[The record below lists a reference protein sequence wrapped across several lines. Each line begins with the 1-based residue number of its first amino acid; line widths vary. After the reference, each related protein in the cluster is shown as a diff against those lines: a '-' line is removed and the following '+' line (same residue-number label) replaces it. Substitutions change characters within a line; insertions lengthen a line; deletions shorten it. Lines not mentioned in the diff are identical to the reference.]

1 MEPESTFK
9 KAAFGDP
16 RTDAQIRVAKR
27 INTVALIGL
36 IILLGSTFFYFVRL
50 KNTKVALQ
58 DSKTEVE
65 VQKDSLAKLQAQ
77 QQRLNAELSS
87 YKQML
92 EEQRRRTDST
102 LQALASKV
110 NANDFQSARS
120 IARDY
125 QPVATAPE
133 EKAPAKRFVNVYLYQ
148 APEKDALVIHQYL
161 AEHEFQVL
169 RSSESQKVTRWLPP
183 SSTIEYF
190 RPEDKPQAEAIRQDL
205 SRLTGTEFKAEFT
218 VSQNP
223 ADQPNWVN
231 ITLIGEDGVEE
242 LMQMNM
248 QMQQRK

>member
-27 INTVALIGL
+27 INTLALIGL
-36 IILLGSTFFYFVRL
+36 IVLLGSTFFYFVRL

-77 QQRLNAELSS
+77 QQRLNEELNS

-102 LQALASKV
+102 LQALAAKV
-110 NANDFQSARS
+110 NANDFKSART

-125 QPVATAPE
+125 QPVAAAPQ
-133 EKAPAKRFVNVYLYQ
+133 EKAPAQRFVNVYLYQ
-148 APEKDALVIHQYL
+148 APEKEAQAIRQYL
-161 AEHEFQVL
+161 SEHDYQVL
-169 RSSESQKVTRWLPP
+169 RSSESKTVTRWLDP

-190 RPEDKPQAEAIRQDL
+190 KAEDQAHAENLRKEL
-205 SRLTGTEFKAEFT
+205 SRITGSEFT
-218 VSQNP
+218 IQHTASADP
-223 ADQPNWVN
+223 AAEPNWLN
-231 ITLIGEDGVEE
+231 ITLIGEDGVHE
-242 LMQMNM
+242 LMQMNL